1 MTLTVRSKLF
11 LAAFAVGAVS
21 AVTAAILLNSRL
33 QTLTVERIE
42 HTLAAETRMAA
53 ELLRQGSTIPAAEL
67 DDEADRLGA
76 LVGVRVTF
84 IAEDGKVV
92 GDSTRDGADLAA
104 MENHAQRPEI
114 SEASR
119 RHSEVLIRRYS
130 TTTEYDTLYAAIP
143 IAHPSVAF
151 VRLSLPLT
159 LSSP

>member
-33 QTLTVERIE
+33 QKLTVERIE

-53 ELLRQGSTIPAAEL
+53 ELLRQGSTIPVAEL

-114 SEASR
+114 AEASR
-119 RHSEVLIRRYS
+119 R
-130 TTTEYDTLYAAIP
+130 
-143 IAHPSVAF
+143 
-151 VRLSLPLT
+151 
-159 LSSP
+159 